1 MNRPGKN
8 VLETLLLKA
17 GLVLVSSW
25 RWKALPLATHTRDL
39 LAQTGCDCVL
49 DIGANKGQYARF
61 LRKHVGYEG
70 PIFSFEP
77 VRPLYEIL
85 LDHSKKDPLWKVFP
99 FALGAKAG
107 KEMLHITAG
116 ETMNSFLPPLSSGIA
131 FLDEINVPVRSE
143 AVSVR
148 TVDDVLEAQEMSGFS
163 SIFLKMDTQGF
174 DGEVLKGASGS
185 LPRIAALQSE
195 VSCIPIYENMTDWLT
210 SLKNFDEQ
218 GFSVTG
224 MFPVNRTED
233 LEVIEFDCLAINRAF
248 CRQPVPSP
256 GQSLRNV

>member
-1 MNRPGKN
+1 MNRTGKK

-39 LAQTGCDCVL
+39 LTQIRCDCVL
-49 DIGANKGQYARF
+49 DVGANKGQYARF
-61 LRKHVGYEG
+61 LRTHVRYGG

-77 VRPLYEIL
+77 VRALYEIL
-85 LDHSKKDPLWKVFP
+85 LDQSQKDPLWKVFP
-99 FALGAKAG
+99 FALGAKTG
-107 KEMLHITAG
+107 EKNLHIMAG
-116 ETMNSFLPPLSSGIA
+116 ETMNSFLPPLSTGIA
-131 FLDEINVPVRSE
+131 FLDEINIPVRSE

-148 TVDDVLEAQEMSGFS
+148 TVDDFLKTKEMSGFS

-174 DGEVLKGASGS
+174 DGEVLKGASCS

-210 SLKNFDEQ
+210 SLKHFDQQ

-233 LEVIEFDCLAINRAF
+233 LKVIEFDCLAINRAYQKQEIF
-248 CRQPVPSP
+248 PPES
-256 GQSLRNV
+256 SLQKD